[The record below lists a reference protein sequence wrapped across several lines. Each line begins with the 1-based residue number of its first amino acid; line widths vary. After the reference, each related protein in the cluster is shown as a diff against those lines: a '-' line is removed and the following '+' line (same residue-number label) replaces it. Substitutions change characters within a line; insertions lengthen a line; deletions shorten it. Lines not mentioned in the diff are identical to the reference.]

1 MKRNKMVAFLN
12 IAGLSLAFT
21 VVFIVAIQVN
31 YDFSYNHSIPDYK
44 NIYRVK
50 YHFLSRYGFTTST
63 PIMDKLVSDIPEL
76 SNYGIVRFPK
86 NNIGISLDRNVEPF
100 SETEISS
107 YTLDKNMLQILSPS
121 IIIGDTT
128 VKAEGEEVAILS
140 ESTARRMFG
149 KENCIN
155 KTLYH
160 GELAIRI
167 IAVMKDIPR
176 NNTFSADIWLLGRF
190 DTESASDWSYVMYA
204 KLKPNQADL
213 VTKKMKDIY
222 DRRKEREDEENIYSS
237 ILFSLDP
244 IRDIYMIPIPELQE
258 ADKTTTIT
266 LLSVGALILLI
277 ALFNLLNLQISLTP
291 SRMHLFNTRRVLGL
305 GRVKLRLILISE
317 SVMFVFLSIL
327 ISLFFVDVFSKSS
340 LVQMFNAPMSISNN
354 IVIILTIGGISLLLA
369 FLIGIYPAFYAT
381 SYPIA
386 TILKGSFVVSPQ
398 GLRLRRILLV
408 AQFAIS
414 IGVLI
419 IGGLIK
425 SQHYYM
431 QTRGW
436 GIKTDEI
443 VYLKGTFKDSAIFY
457 DVSNALV
464 NDLKENPNIKECAFT
479 NFIPGNL
486 RMSWGR
492 NIGTVKVQYKVWSV
506 SHNFIEFFGLN
517 LSEGKSFKG
526 FKSSQQAEI
535 IVNENFVNRFQL
547 PTVLGIGIGSFSN
560 SGKVVGVVK
569 DFNFNKLTMP
579 IEPLALV
586 CSDDQWC
593 NYILIKLTGNDIPG
607 TFEFIRK
614 TWKDHN
620 QPVTDIL
627 FLNQTLRDFYDKESN
642 LSKIIFMLSIISL
655 VISVMG
661 VYGLIL
667 FTARVKRREIAIRR
681 INGASTQSII
691 WLLQK
696 GYLIPIGI
704 ASLIACPV
712 SYLFIKSWLR
722 EYPYQVSINPLLFI
736 GAILIIIIISA
747 LTMLFQCLRA
757 ANANPV
763 EVIKTE

>member
-1 MKRNKMVAFLN
+1 MVAFLN

-222 DRRKEREDEENIYSS
+222 DRRKDREDEENIYSS
-237 ILFSLDP
+237 ILFSIDP

-277 ALFNLLNLQISLTP
+277 ALFNLL
-291 SRMHLFNTRRVLGL
+291 
-305 GRVKLRLILISE
+305 
-317 SVMFVFLSIL
+317 
-327 ISLFFVDVFSKSS
+327 
-340 LVQMFNAPMSISNN
+340 
-354 IVIILTIGGISLLLA
+354 
-369 FLIGIYPAFYAT
+369 
-381 SYPIA
+381 
-386 TILKGSFVVSPQ
+386 
-398 GLRLRRILLV
+398 
-408 AQFAIS
+408 
-414 IGVLI
+414 
-419 IGGLIK
+419 
-425 SQHYYM
+425 
-431 QTRGW
+431 
-436 GIKTDEI
+436 
-443 VYLKGTFKDSAIFY
+443 
-457 DVSNALV
+457 
-464 NDLKENPNIKECAFT
+464 
-479 NFIPGNL
+479 
-486 RMSWGR
+486 
-492 NIGTVKVQYKVWSV
+492 
-506 SHNFIEFFGLN
+506 
-517 LSEGKSFKG
+517 
-526 FKSSQQAEI
+526 
-535 IVNENFVNRFQL
+535 
-547 PTVLGIGIGSFSN
+547 
-560 SGKVVGVVK
+560 
-569 DFNFNKLTMP
+569 
-579 IEPLALV
+579 
-586 CSDDQWC
+586 
-593 NYILIKLTGNDIPG
+593 
-607 TFEFIRK
+607 
-614 TWKDHN
+614 
-620 QPVTDIL
+620 
-627 FLNQTLRDFYDKESN
+627 
-642 LSKIIFMLSIISL
+642 
-655 VISVMG
+655 
-661 VYGLIL
+661 
-667 FTARVKRREIAIRR
+667 
-681 INGASTQSII
+681 
-691 WLLQK
+691 
-696 GYLIPIGI
+696 
-704 ASLIACPV
+704 
-712 SYLFIKSWLR
+712 
-722 EYPYQVSINPLLFI
+722 
-736 GAILIIIIISA
+736 
-747 LTMLFQCLRA
+747 
-757 ANANPV
+757 
-763 EVIKTE
+763 